1 LLATLN
7 AKLKTTLSV
16 KLLQFSLY
24 KVKLWKINTANAPKK
39 RKPFTLGKNGRGDN
53 FGLFGISTITLLNF
67 VLKLLKIERMTYDFA
82 IIGGGIVGAAT
93 FYKLQQKYPDKTIV
107 LLEKMAQL
115 ADHQT
120 GHNSGVIHSGLYY
133 KPGSL
138 KAKNCI
144 QGRHELVAFAKE
156 HGIAHDVC
164 GKVVVATDPSELPHM
179 EKIFQIGLENKIEG
193 IKRLTAEEVKEHEP
207 FVECI
212 GGIWVPVTGI
222 IDFRGAT
229 EKMVELALAIQAKSA
244 LKLQHEVE
252 RIEKGEKYSKLV
264 TNQGTF
270 EAEYLIFCAGL
281 QADRLAKKDGV
292 DLKEK
297 VVGFR
302 GDYYELTE
310 QGKHKVKNL
319 IYPVPNPDFPFL
331 GVHFT
336 RMTDG
341 EIECGPNAVFTF
353 KREGYGKTDFSL
365 RDTWD
370 ALTYKGT
377 WRLFFQNMSFGIN
390 EYRRAFSKKLF
401 LKTLQRMVPSL
412 TMDDLRPGRA
422 GVRALLLREDGDT
435 RDDFRIE
442 YHGKSI
448 HVLNAPSP
456 AATASLAIGGYIVEE
471 AEKHFHLS

>member
-1 LLATLN
+1 MKFDIA
-7 AKLKTTLSV
+7 V
-16 KLLQFSLY
+16 
-24 KVKLWKINTANAPKK
+24 
-39 RKPFTLGKNGRGDN
+39 
-53 FGLFGISTITLLNF
+53 
-67 VLKLLKIERMTYDFA
+67 
-82 IIGGGIVGAAT
+82 IGGGIVGAAT
-93 FYKLQQKYPDKTIV
+93 FYKLQKKNPNLKIA
-107 LLEKMAQL
+107 LFEKENLL

-144 QGRHELVAFAKE
+144 EGRHELVAFAKE
-156 HGIAHDVC
+156 YGIAHDVC
-164 GKVVVATDPSELPHM
+164 GKVVVATDAKELPNL
-179 EKIFQIGLENKIEG
+179 EKVFRTGQENKIEG
-193 IKRLTAEEVKEHEP
+193 IERITADQVKDIEP
-207 FVECI
+207 FVESI

-229 EKMVELALAIQAKSA
+229 AKMVELALAIQSES
-244 LKLQHEVE
+244 KLYLGHEVTA
-252 RIEKGEKYSKLV
+252 IEKGELSSTIV
-264 TNQGTF
+264 TNKGNY
-270 EAEYLIFCAGL
+270 EAEYLVFCAGL
-281 QADRLAKKDGV
+281 QADRMAKKDGV
-292 DLKEK
+292 NLKEK

-310 QGKHKVKNL
+310 QAKHKVKNL

-365 RDTWD
+365 RDTVD
-370 ALTYKGT
+370 ALTYGGT
-377 WRLFFQNMSFGIN
+377 WKLFFNNMSFGIN

-401 LKTLQRMVPSL
+401 LKTLQRMIPSL
-412 TMDDLRPGRA
+412 TMDDIHPGRA
-422 GVRALLLREDGDT
+422 GVRALLLAQDGDT

-456 AATASLAIGGYIVEE
+456 AATASLAIGNYIADE
-471 AEKHFHLS
+471 AEKHFSLK

>member
-1 LLATLN
+1 
-7 AKLKTTLSV
+7 
-16 KLLQFSLY
+16 
-24 KVKLWKINTANAPKK
+24 
-39 RKPFTLGKNGRGDN
+39 
-53 FGLFGISTITLLNF
+53 
-67 VLKLLKIERMTYDFA
+67 MTYDIA

-93 FYKLQQKYPDKTIV
+93 FYKVQKQNPNLKIV
-107 LLEKMAQL
+107 LIEKEAML

-156 HGIAHDVC
+156 HGIDHDVC
-164 GKVVVATDPSELPHM
+164 GKIVVAVDESELPNL
-179 EKIFQIGLENKIEG
+179 EKIYNIGLENKIEG
-193 IKRLTAEEVKEHEP
+193 LKKLTGEELKDYEP
-207 FVECI
+207 HCV
-212 GGIWVPVTGI
+212 GIAGLHVPCTGI

-229 EKMVELALAIQAKSA
+229 EKMVELALAVQS
-244 LKLQHEVE
+244 E
-252 RIEKGEKYSKLV
+252 SKLYLNEEV
-264 TNQGTF
+264 LDVDSSGEIAILTTTNEIIG
-270 EAEYLIFCAGL
+270 ARYLVFCAGL
-281 QADRLAKKDGV
+281 QADRLAVKDGV

-302 GDYYELTE
+302 GDYYELTD
-310 QGKHKVKNL
+310 QGKHKIKDL

-336 RMTDG
+336 RMTNG

-370 ALTYKGT
+370 ALTYQGT
-377 WRLFFQNMSFGIN
+377 WKLFFKNARFGIN

-401 LKTLQRMVPSL
+401 LKTLQRMVPDL

-422 GVRALLLREDGDT
+422 GVRALLLRQDGDT

-442 YHGKSI
+442 YHGKAI

-456 AATASLAIGGYIVEE
+456 AATASLAIGGYIADKVNE
-471 AEKHFHLS
+471 HFDLK

>member
-1 LLATLN
+1 MKFDIA
-7 AKLKTTLSV
+7 V
-16 KLLQFSLY
+16 
-24 KVKLWKINTANAPKK
+24 
-39 RKPFTLGKNGRGDN
+39 
-53 FGLFGISTITLLNF
+53 
-67 VLKLLKIERMTYDFA
+67 
-82 IIGGGIVGAAT
+82 IGGGIVGAAT
-93 FYKLQQKYPDKTIV
+93 FYKLQKKNPNLKIA
-107 LLEKMAQL
+107 LFEKENLL

-144 QGRHELVAFAKE
+144 EGRHELVAFAKE
-156 HGIAHDVC
+156 YGIAHDVC
-164 GKVVVATDPSELPHM
+164 GKVVVATDKSELANM
-179 EKIFQIGLENKIEG
+179 ERIYNIGLENKIEG
-193 IKRLTAEEVKEHEP
+193 IERLTAEQIKEVEP
-207 FVECI
+207 FVESI
-212 GGIWVPVTGI
+212 GGILVPCTGI

-229 EKMVELALAIQAKSA
+229 AKMVELGLAIQPESK
-244 LKLQHEVE
+244 LFLQHEVLA
-252 RIEKGEKYSKLV
+252 IEKGEVSSIIV
-264 TNQGTF
+264 TNKGKF
-270 EAEYLIFCAGL
+270 EAEFLVFCAGL

-292 DLKEK
+292 KLKEK

-310 QGKHKVKNL
+310 EAKHKVKNL

-365 RDTWD
+365 KDTVD
-370 ALTYKGT
+370 ALTYGGT
-377 WRLFFQNMSFGIN
+377 WKLFFNNMSFGIN

-401 LKTLQRMVPSL
+401 LKTLQRMIPSL
-412 TMDDLRPGRA
+412 TMDDIHPGRA
-422 GVRALLLREDGDT
+422 GVRALLLAQDGDT

-456 AATASLAIGGYIVEE
+456 AATASLAIGNYIAEE
-471 AEKHFHLS
+471 AEKQFGLK

>member
-1 LLATLN
+1 M
-7 AKLKTTLSV
+7 S
-16 KLLQFSLY
+16 
-24 KVKLWKINTANAPKK
+24 
-39 RKPFTLGKNGRGDN
+39 
-53 FGLFGISTITLLNF
+53 
-67 VLKLLKIERMTYDFA
+67 YDIA
-82 IIGGGIVGAAT
+82 VIGGGIVGAAT
-93 FYKLQQKYPDKTIV
+93 LYKLQLKYPEKSIV
-107 LLEKMAQL
+107 LLEKMDQL

-156 HGIAHDVC
+156 HGIPHDVC
-164 GKVVVATDPSELPHM
+164 GKVVVATDPAELPHM
-179 EKIFQIGLENKIEG
+179 EKIYQTGLENQIEG
-193 IKRLTAEEVKEHEP
+193 IKKLTPEEVKEHEP
-207 FVECI
+207 FVESI

-222 IDFRGAT
+222 IDFRAAT
-229 EKMVELALAIQAKSA
+229 AKMVELALAINAKSK
-244 LKLQHEVE
+244 LMLQHEVLD
-252 RIEKGEKYSKLV
+252 IVKGEKTSIIK
-264 TNQGTF
+264 TNKGDF
-270 EAEYLIFCAGL
+270 EAEYLVFCAGL

-292 DLKEK
+292 KLKEK

-310 QGKHKVKNL
+310 QGKHKIKNL

-336 RMTDG
+336 RMTNG

-370 ALTYKGT
+370 ALTYCGT
-377 WRLFFQNMSFGIN
+377 WKLFFKNMSFGIN

-412 TMDDLRPGRA
+412 TMDDIKPGRA
-422 GVRALLLREDGDT
+422 GVRALLLAQDGDT

-456 AATASLAIGGYIVEE
+456 AATASLAIGGYIAEE
-471 AEKHFHLS
+471 AEKHFGWK

>member
-1 LLATLN
+1 
-7 AKLKTTLSV
+7 
-16 KLLQFSLY
+16 
-24 KVKLWKINTANAPKK
+24 
-39 RKPFTLGKNGRGDN
+39 
-53 FGLFGISTITLLNF
+53 
-67 VLKLLKIERMTYDFA
+67 MTFDIA
-82 IIGGGIVGAAT
+82 IVGGGIVGAAT
-93 FYKLQQKYPDKTIV
+93 FYKLQKKYPALKIV
-107 LLEKMAQL
+107 LIEKEGEL

-138 KAKNCI
+138 KARNCI
-144 QGRHELVAFAKE
+144 QGRHELVAFAEE
-156 HGIAHDVC
+156 HGIDYDVC
-164 GKVVVATDPSELPHM
+164 GKIVVATEESELPHM
-179 EKIFQIGLENKIEG
+179 EKIYQTGLENEIEG
-193 IKRLTAEEVKEHEP
+193 LKKLTGEELKIYEP
-207 FVECI
+207 FVE
-212 GGIWVPVTGI
+212 GIAGLLVPCTGI

-229 EKMVELALAIQAKSA
+229 KKMVELALETQP
-244 LKLQHEVE
+244 E
-252 RIEKGEKYSKLV
+252 SKLYLNEEV
-264 TNQGTF
+264 TEIKKNGETSTVITSKQSI
-270 EAEYLIFCAGL
+270 EARYLVFCAGL
-281 QADRLAKKDGV
+281 QADRMAKKDGV
-292 DLKEK
+292 NLKEI

-310 QGKHKVKNL
+310 QGKKKVKNL

-370 ALTYKGT
+370 ALTYGGT
-377 WRLFFQNMSFGIN
+377 WKLFFKNMRFGIN

-401 LKTLQRMVPSL
+401 LKTLQRMIPSL
-412 TMDDLRPGRA
+412 TMDDIKPGRA
-422 GVRALLLREDGDT
+422 GVRALLLRQDGDT

-442 YHGKSI
+442 YHGNSI

-456 AATASLAIGGYIVEE
+456 AATASLAIGGYITAEV
-471 AEKHFHLS
+471 EKHFKL